1 MLIVANRNF
10 LSSKGKK
17 AKMGQEYTY
26 QEMKKGERKFKTL
39 TGCHKLLLEH
49 VCMYIHVIVFL
60 NSS

>member
-17 AKMGQEYTY
+17 AKNGTRIHISGNE
-26 QEMKKGERKFKTL
+26 KGERKFKTL
-39 TGCHKLLLEH
+39 TGFHKLSLEN
-49 VCMYIHVIVFL
+49 VCMYIIIFL